1 MVIYPRPGCPG
12 WAVGRSIY
20 PTDNGSVMD
29 DDQFRCLMPLLRFN
43 FGFLDCEM
51 RFGWLHGLSEEL

>member
-1 MVIYPRPGCPG
+1 MVVDSRPGYPEG
-12 WAVGRSIY
+12 VVRRSIY

-43 FGFLDCEM
+43 FAVSRL
-51 RFGWLHGLSEEL
+51 

>member
-43 FGFLDCEM
+43 FGFLIVK
-51 RFGWLHGLSEEL
+51 